1 MRITEEE
8 TEKDIY
14 IYIYSDSDK
23 LVKCTIN
30 LVYSLVKCHI
40 KSYAILSLSR
50 FLLFIFSAAESFQL

>member
-8 TEKDIY
+8 TEKEIY
-14 IYIYSDSDK
+14 IFSDSDK